1 MKIRRSLMNSS
12 PKNNFS
18 SPSTEDLKFLTDASL
33 ARLAKWL
40 RILGFDTTVYP
51 QEAGRPMLRIA
62 DQEKRIVLTRRQDM
76 TERQFAGTL
85 FLITD
90 VVVGKQLKSVIE
102 KFSLKIDRERMF
114 RICLECNE
122 ALKPVMREEVRDL
135 VPPYVFENCEQ
146 YNRCSRCGK
155 IYWMGTHP
163 RNALRFMERHIP
175 NHLP

>member
-1 MKIRRSLMNSS
+1 MSSFPKNSFSSS
-12 PKNNFS
+12 P
-18 SPSTEDLKFLTDASL
+18 PEDLKFLTDASL

-40 RILGFDTTVYP
+40 RLLGYDTVVFPT
-51 QEAGRPMLRIA
+51 EAGRALLRKA
-62 DQEKRIVLTRRQDM
+62 DSEDRIVLTRRQDM

-90 VVVGKQLKSVIE
+90 VVVGNQLKSVIE
-102 KFSLKIDRERMF
+102 KYSLKIDRQKMF
-114 RICLECNE
+114 GICLECNE
-122 ALKPVMREEVRDL
+122 KLNPVTREEVRDL
-135 VPPYVFENCEQ
+135 VPPYVFENCDQ
-146 YNRCSRCGK
+146 YNQCPVCKK